1 MIAHTKGL
9 VISEI
14 TARNVLAC
22 TGSGFLT
29 TNAEE
34 FQMFFKLVMG
44 LAVLKEPYE
53 FLCIW

>member
-34 FQMFFKLVMG
+34 FQMCFKLVMG